1 MTLLDKAMSIVAR
14 KVDEEMGR
22 LLPALTDLPESRLI
36 EAMRYTA
43 LVPAKRLRPF
53 LVMASADLF
62 EVAQDHAL
70 RVAAAVELVHAYSLV
85 HDDLP
90 CMDDD
95 DLRRGQPT
103 VHIKFDEATAV
114 LTGDALLTLAF
125 EVLAEPATHPSAEV
139 RLELIRGLSRAA
151 GPAGMVGGQAI
162 DLAADK
168 AQFDIGAITRLQNLK
183 TGALIAFSCEAGAI
197 LGHSDP
203 TRRHALRAYAH
214 DIGLAF
220 QITDDLLDIEGSR
233 EETGKAVGKDDAAN
247 KATLV
252 KLLGLDQARTQAR
265 MLASQAAVHLEPFG
279 PKASLLRDLAEF
291 VVSRRK

>member
-1 MTLLDKAMSIVAR
+1 VTLLDKAMSIVAR

-22 LLPALTDLPESRLI
+22 LLPALTDLPEGRLI
-36 EAMRYTA
+36 EAMRYTT

-62 EVAQDHAL
+62 DVPQDHAV

-103 VHIKFDEATAV
+103 VHVKFDEATAV
-114 LTGDALLTLAF
+114 LTGDALLTMAF
-125 EVLAEPATHPSAEV
+125 EVLADPATHPSAEV
-139 RLELIRGLSRAA
+139 RLDLIRGLSRAA
-151 GPAGMVGGQAI
+151 GAAGMVAGQAI
-162 DLAADK
+162 DLAAEKHDL
-168 AQFDIGAITRLQNLK
+168 DIGAITRLQNLK
-183 TGALIAFSCEAGAI
+183 TGALIAYSCEAGAI
-197 LGHSDP
+197 LGHADP

-233 EETGKAVGKDDAAN
+233 EETGKAVRKDDAAN

-265 MLASQAAVHLEPFG
+265 MLAAQAAVHLDPFG